1 MSIYVQEYINKSEV
15 VHFVVW
21 QVLTVTTELERK
33 GRNCGVAN
41 ILKNV
46 PFLPKIR
53 NTYLL
58 FRNKDKSIIY
68 SRL

>member
-1 MSIYVQEYINKSEV
+1 MSIYVQDYINKSEV

-21 QVLTVTTELERK
+21 QVLTVTTVLERK
-33 GRNCGVAN
+33 GRNCSVAN

-46 PFLPKIR
+46 PFLSKIR